1 MHQNLPSPGA
11 AREAPAAL
19 ILFKI
24 LDGTPK
30 KMFKILGE
38 PLTPKS
44 KKKCKFLV
52 VKEATLKALTPDTHP
67 YTHTPQSERGYPLN
81 PYP

>member
-1 MHQNLPSPGA
+1 MRAARAAPAAVGATRLRTAGA
-11 AREAPAAL
+11 ARAAR
-19 ILFKI
+19 IFFKI

-44 KKKCKFLV
+44 KKCEFLV
-52 VKEATLKALTPDTHP
+52 VKESTLGFP
-67 YTHTPQSERGYPLN
+67 N
-81 PYP
+81 P